1 MFELKNNYFLK
12 PTSLLQTLF
21 NCIQPSLMALFCC
34 FSDNLMLGFNILKY
48 TSKSDRFTMGIMFL
62 STNDLSK
69 VRRVVEE
76 LASKLKDFQ
85 MKVSSKDIL
94 ELRKAYKAT

>member
-1 MFELKNNYFLK
+1 MVLKLA
-12 PTSLLQTLF
+12 SLLQILF
-21 NCIQPSLMALFCC
+21 NCIEPSSIMLFACVTDKLI
-34 FSDNLMLGFNILKY
+34 FGFNILKY
-48 TSKSDRFTMGIMFL
+48 TSKSDRFSMGIMFL

>member
-1 MFELKNNYFLK
+1 
-12 PTSLLQTLF
+12 
-21 NCIQPSLMALFCC
+21 
-34 FSDNLMLGFNILKY
+34 
-48 TSKSDRFTMGIMFL
+48 MGIMFL

-76 LASKLKDFQ
+76 IDEKVKDFKLNITAKEI
-85 MKVSSKDIL
+85 M